1 MTLSPQQEEGADEP
15 EPGRGE
21 ESGVAFLKHQGA
33 TKHLVQALV
42 KLKALSAA
50 DSEASAAG

>member
-1 MTLSPQQEEGADEP
+1 MTLSLQQEEGADEP
-15 EPGRGE
+15 EPGRRE
-21 ESGVAFLKHQGA
+21 ESRMTFLKHQGA
-33 TKHLVQALV
+33 TKPLVQALV